1 MERHMVGE
9 ELFLT
14 GQSYNEPLSSW
25 GTRPQKRKK
34 KVSFS
39 PSLASTLCAVS
50 GSFDHLLGF
59 LCCSHL

>member
-34 KVSFS
+34 KSILLSFS
-39 PSLASTLCAVS
+39 SLYPM
-50 GSFDHLLGF
+50 
-59 LCCSHL
+59 CCVWKF